1 MSASELNSNV
11 RRSHGFSLIEML
23 IAVAFLSILMAGM
36 FKVFA
41 SSTSAFMA
49 GMETMGVQRNTRW
62 GLNLLQDE
70 ILETGFL
77 FPVRSAPGGLMAGPT
92 FQPPLL
98 MQATDYIP
106 IGAAA
111 NIPVDELQMV
121 MDVPLDVQGRSSNPI
136 AIGASQFPATIP
148 TGAGVIQAG
157 DMLFIQDA
165 GAEFPTISEKPGSG
179 TNVTI
184 KLQASESAG
193 IDPNTGTPL
202 NSMSPTGGFQR
213 PHANGMPFS
222 VIRPAQIIRFTV
234 VPRALDPADPATMV
248 PCLVRQSKPLV
259 PGEIWAPGKDVPTTD
274 EQILLEN
281 VTGFAVDWSIDG
293 GKSWLRASGAGN
305 TWTDIRGA
313 LDAAIKGSSSH
324 FITQSGGVD
333 NPTMPMWT
341 LYTPILIRID
351 LTTRSVMRR
360 TEFSADST
368 AANPKVDYRT
378 RRETILLSP
387 RNCGIGLN

>member
-1 MSASELNSNV
+1 MSASESSPNV
-11 RRSHGFSLIEML
+11 RRSRGFSLIEML
-23 IAVAFLSILMAGM
+23 VAVAFLSILMAGM

-70 ILETGFL
+70 ILEAGFL
-77 FPVRSAPGGLMAGPT
+77 FPVRSAPGGLMAGES

-106 IGAAA
+106 TGAPA
-111 NIPVDELQMV
+111 NVPVDELQMV
-121 MDVPLDVQGRSSNPI
+121 MDVPLDVQGQSSDTI
-136 AIGASQFPATIP
+136 AFGASQFPATIP

-165 GAEFPTISEKPGSG
+165 GAEFPTISAKPGSG

-184 KLQASESAG
+184 HLQASESAG

-202 NSMSPTGGFQR
+202 NTMSPTGGFKFQ
-213 PHANGMPFS
+213 HAKGMPFS
-222 VIRPAQIIRFTV
+222 VIRPTQIIRFTV
-234 VPRALDPADPATMV
+234 VPRALDPADPNTMV

-259 PGEIWAPGKDVPTTD
+259 PGEIWAPNKNVPTAD

-293 GKSWLRASGAGN
+293 GKTWLRASGAGN
-305 TWTDIRGA
+305 EWKDIRGA
-313 LDAAIKGSSSH
+313 LDAAIKGSPSH
-324 FITQSGGVD
+324 FIKQSGGVD
-333 NPTMPMWT
+333 NPTLPMWT